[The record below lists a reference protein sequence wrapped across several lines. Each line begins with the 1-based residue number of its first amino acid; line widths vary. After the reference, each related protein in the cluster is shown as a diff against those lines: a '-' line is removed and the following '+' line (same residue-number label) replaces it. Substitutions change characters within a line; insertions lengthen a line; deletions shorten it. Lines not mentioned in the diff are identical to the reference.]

1 MKLIRMVMQTKE
13 IVVLDNAEKSEYAKI
28 DEMLIERRIKS
39 LMLLP
44 VIYKNSLRAICY
56 LENSLSTGIF
66 TKEIIENMK
75 IVASQMAISMENATL
90 YKIAT
95 TDDLTGLYTRKH
107 FDYLF
112 QEELRLAKE
121 NGTNVG
127 VVFIDIDKFKRIN
140 DTYGHMVGD
149 KVLIELSAF
158 LRNNSRST
166 DVIGRFGGEEIIML
180 LRGNSVEDSYIFA
193 ERLRHKL
200 EKFPIETGTL
210 EGTICITASFGISSY
225 PENGETMTELI
236 NKADTALYRS
246 KNEGRNRVTCAK

>member
-1 MKLIRMVMQTKE
+1 MKLIRMVLQTKE
-13 IVVLDNAEKSEYAKI
+13 VLTLDNAEKSEYAKI
-28 DEMLIERRIKS
+28 DEMLAEKHIKS

-44 VIYKNSLRAICY
+44 VIYKENLRAICY

-66 TKEIIENMK
+66 TKEIVENMK
-75 IVASQMAISMENATL
+75 IVAGQMAISMENATL

-112 QEELRLAKE
+112 QEELRLAVE
-121 NGTNVG
+121 SGSNVG

-158 LRNNSRST
+158 LKGSCRTT
-166 DVIGRFGGEEIIML
+166 DVIGRFGGEEIILL
-180 LRGNSVEDSYIFA
+180 LRGNSLADSYKFA
-193 ERLRHKL
+193 ERLRRKL
-200 EKFPIETGTL
+200 ETFPIDTGSETL
-210 EGTICITASFGISSY
+210 NITASFGVSSY

>member
-1 MKLIRMVMQTKE
+1 
-13 IVVLDNAEKSEYAKI
+13 
-28 DEMLIERRIKS
+28 
-39 LMLLP
+39 
-44 VIYKNSLRAICY
+44 
-56 LENSLSTGIF
+56 
-66 TKEIIENMK
+66 MK
-75 IVASQMAISMENATL
+75 IVASQMAISMENAML

-121 NGTNVG
+121 SGTHVG

-140 DTYGHMVGD
+140 DTYGHMIGD

-158 LRNNSRST
+158 LRNNCRTT
-166 DVIGRFGGEEIIML
+166 DVIGRFGGEEIILL
-180 LRGNSVEDSYIFA
+180 LRGNSLADSYTFA
-193 ERLRHKL
+193 ERLRRKL
-200 EKFPIETGTL
+200 ETFPIDTGTA
-210 EGTICITASFGISSY
+210 EGILNITASFGISSY